1 MHRSVRFIS
10 RFWREEGGAIAAEYG
25 LILGIIVIGIAVA
38 TGVLGSSLFDAMDDA
53 SECVGDGGNCP
64 P

>member
-1 MHRSVRFIS
+1 MHRSVRFLS
-10 RFWREEGGAIAAEYG
+10 RFWHEEGGAISAEYA
-25 LILGIIVIGIAVA
+25 LILGIIVIGIAIA
-38 TGVLGSSLFDAMDDA
+38 TGVLGSSLLDAMDNA